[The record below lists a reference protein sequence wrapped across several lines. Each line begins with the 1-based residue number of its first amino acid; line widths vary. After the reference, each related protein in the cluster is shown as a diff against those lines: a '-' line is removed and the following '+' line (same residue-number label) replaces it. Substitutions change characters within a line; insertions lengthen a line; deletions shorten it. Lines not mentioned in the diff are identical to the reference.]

1 MKPRLFTSLIILL
14 LSTTLVF
21 SQKAEKIKGSKVV
34 TSSIQQVKPFTMI
47 EVEDNIEIYLEK
59 GAKSEIKIE
68 ADDNLHDVISL
79 KVENNILIISTSKEI
94 QGFKKLTVKVTY
106 TNDLNLITTKD
117 ESIVT
122 AIQEI
127 ILDTITFKSLDKSKL
142 FLNVNA
148 GNFNLLADD
157 KSKIELNLK
166 SETAFVELSKNSS
179 LKALINSSELKF
191 DLYQKS
197 SAIIEGDSDNSIIRI
212 DNLAELNA
220 IKFNSKTSDL
230 TIEGKANCSLHTRS
244 TSTYVHTIIVRNIA
258 ASIVV
263 TTKIKRTR
271 LYLSARYPNIGAN
284 TN

>member
-79 KVENNILIISTSKEI
+79 KVDNNILIISTSKEI
-94 QGFKKLTVKVTY
+94 QGFKKLTVKITY

-179 LKALINSSELKF
+179 LKALINSAELKC

-197 SAIIEGDSDNSIIRI
+197 SAIIEGDSDNSMIRI

-230 TIEGKANCSLHTRS
+230 TIEGKANCSLLVENNFILDANDNS
-244 TSTYVHTIIVRNIA
+244 EISVYGNP
-258 ASIVV
+258 
-263 TTKIKRTR
+263 KIEIRKFSGEAK
-271 LYLSARYPNIGAN
+271 LLKKLPLKK
-284 TN
+284 

>member
-59 GAKSEIKIE
+59 GVKSEIKIE

-127 ILDTITFKSLDKSKL
+127 ILDTVTFKSLDKSKL

-166 SETAFVELSKNSS
+166 SETAFVESSKNSS
-179 LKALINSSELKF
+179 LKALINSSELKC

-230 TIEGKANCSLHTRS
+230 TIEGKANCSLLVENNFILDANDNS
-244 TSTYVHTIIVRNIA
+244 EI
-258 ASIVV
+258 SIYGNP
-263 TTKIKRTR
+263 KIEIRKFSGEAK
-271 LYLSARYPNIGAN
+271 LLKKLPLKK
-284 TN
+284 

>member
-1 MKPRLFTSLIILL
+1 MKLRLFTSLIILF

-47 EVEDNIEIYLEK
+47 EVEDNIEIHLEK

-94 QGFKKLTVKVTY
+94 QGFKKLSIKVTY
-106 TNDLNLITTKD
+106 TNDLNLVTAKD
-117 ESIVT
+117 ESVIN

-148 GNFNLLADD
+148 GNFNLQADD

-166 SETAFVELSKNSS
+166 SETSFIELSKNSS
-179 LKALINSSELKF
+179 LKALINSAELKC

-220 IKFNSKTSDL
+220 SKFNSKTSDL
-230 TIEGKANCSLHTRS
+230 TIEGKASCSLLVENNFTLDANDN
-244 TSTYVHTIIVRNIA
+244 TEINIYGNP
-258 ASIVV
+258 
-263 TTKIKRTR
+263 KIEIRKFSGEAK
-271 LYLSARYPNIGAN
+271 LLKKLPLKK
-284 TN
+284 

>member
-34 TSSIQQVKPFTMI
+34 TSSTQQVKPFTMI

-59 GAKSEIKIE
+59 GVKSEIKIE

-127 ILDTITFKSLDKSKL
+127 ILDTVTFKSLDKSKL

-179 LKALINSSELKF
+179 LKALINSAELKC

-197 SAIIEGDSDNSIIRI
+197 SAIIEGDSDNSMIRI

-220 IKFNSKTSDL
+220 RKFNSKTSDL
-230 TIEGKANCSLHTRS
+230 TIEGKANCSLLVENNFILDANDNS
-244 TSTYVHTIIVRNIA
+244 EISVYGNP
-258 ASIVV
+258 
-263 TTKIKRTR
+263 KIEIRKFSGEAK
-271 LYLSARYPNIGAN
+271 LLKKLPLKK
-284 TN
+284 

>member
-1 MKPRLFTSLIILL
+1 MKPRLFSSLIILL

-59 GAKSEIKIE
+59 GVKSEIKIE

-127 ILDTITFKSLDKSKL
+127 ILDTVTFKSLDKSKL

-179 LKALINSSELKF
+179 LKALINSSELKC

-230 TIEGKANCSLHTRS
+230 TIEGKANCSLLVENNFILDANDNS
-244 TSTYVHTIIVRNIA
+244 EISVYGNP
-258 ASIVV
+258 
-263 TTKIKRTR
+263 KIEIRKFSGEAK
-271 LYLSARYPNIGAN
+271 LLKKLPLKK
-284 TN
+284 

>member
-1 MKPRLFTSLIILL
+1 MKPKLFTSLIILL

-59 GAKSEIKIE
+59 GTKSEIKIE

-79 KVENNILIISTSKEI
+79 KVENNILIISTSKVI
-94 QGFKKLTVKVTY
+94 QGFKKLSVKVTY

-117 ESIVT
+117 ESIIT

-142 FLNVNA
+142 FLNVNT

-166 SETAFVELSKNSS
+166 SETSFVELSKNST
-179 LKALINSSELKF
+179 LKALINSAELKC

-220 IKFNSKTSDL
+220 SKFNSKTSDL
-230 TIEGKANCSLHTRS
+230 TIEGKASCSLLVENNFTLDANDN
-244 TSTYVHTIIVRNIA
+244 TEINVYGNP
-258 ASIVV
+258 
-263 TTKIKRTR
+263 KIEIRKFSGEAK
-271 LYLSARYPNIGAN
+271 LLKKLPLKK
-284 TN
+284 

>member
-1 MKPRLFTSLIILL
+1 MKPRLFPFLIVLL
-14 LSTTLVF
+14 FSTTLVF

-59 GAKSEIKIE
+59 GSKSEIKIE
-68 ADDNLHDVISL
+68 ADDNLHDIISL

-94 QGFKKLTVKVTY
+94 QGFKKLSVKVTY

-117 ESIVT
+117 ESIIT

-166 SETAFVELSKNSS
+166 SETSFVELSKNST
-179 LKALINSSELKF
+179 LKALINSAELKC

-230 TIEGKANCSLHTRS
+230 TIEGKANCSLLVENNFILDS
-244 TSTYVHTIIVRNIA
+244 NDNSEI
-258 ASIVV
+258 SIYGNP
-263 TTKIKRTR
+263 KIEIRKFSGEAK
-271 LYLSARYPNIGAN
+271 LLKKLPLKK
-284 TN
+284 

>member
-59 GAKSEIKIE
+59 GVKSEIKIE
-68 ADDNLHDVISL
+68 ADDNLHDVINL

-179 LKALINSSELKF
+179 LKALINSSELKC

-197 SAIIEGDSDNSIIRI
+197 IAIIEGDSDNSIIRI

-220 IKFNSKTSDL
+220 IKINSKTSDL
-230 TIEGKANCSLHTRS
+230 TIEGKANCSLLVENNFILDANDNS
-244 TSTYVHTIIVRNIA
+244 EI
-258 ASIVV
+258 SIYGNP
-263 TTKIKRTR
+263 KIEIRKFSGEAK
-271 LYLSARYPNIGAN
+271 LLKKLPLKK
-284 TN
+284 

>member
-59 GAKSEIKIE
+59 GTKSEIKIE

-79 KVENNILIISTSKEI
+79 KVENNILIISTSKVI
-94 QGFKKLTVKVTY
+94 QGFKKLSVKVTY

-117 ESIVT
+117 ESIIT

-142 FLNVNA
+142 FLNVNT

-166 SETAFVELSKNSS
+166 SETSFVELSKNST
-179 LKALINSSELKF
+179 LKALINSAELKC

-220 IKFNSKTSDL
+220 SKFNSKTSDL
-230 TIEGKANCSLHTRS
+230 TIEGKASCSLLVENNFTLDANDN
-244 TSTYVHTIIVRNIA
+244 TEINVYGNP
-258 ASIVV
+258 
-263 TTKIKRTR
+263 KIEIRKFSGEAK
-271 LYLSARYPNIGAN
+271 LLKKLPLKK
-284 TN
+284 

>member
-1 MKPRLFTSLIILL
+1 MKPRLFSSLIILL

-34 TSSIQQVKPFTMI
+34 TSSTQQVKPFTMI

-59 GAKSEIKIE
+59 GVKSEIKIE

-179 LKALINSSELKF
+179 LKALINSAELKC

-197 SAIIEGDSDNSIIRI
+197 SAIIEGDSDNSMIRI

-230 TIEGKANCSLHTRS
+230 TIEGKANCSLLVENNFILDANDNS
-244 TSTYVHTIIVRNIA
+244 EISVYGNP
-258 ASIVV
+258 
-263 TTKIKRTR
+263 KIEIRKFSGEAK
-271 LYLSARYPNIGAN
+271 LLKKLPLKK
-284 TN
+284 

>member
-59 GAKSEIKIE
+59 GVKSEIKIE
-68 ADDNLHDVISL
+68 ADDNLHDVINL

-127 ILDTITFKSLDKSKL
+127 ILDTVTFKSLDKSKL

-179 LKALINSSELKF
+179 LKALINSSELKC

-230 TIEGKANCSLHTRS
+230 TIEGKANCSLLVENNFILDANDNS
-244 TSTYVHTIIVRNIA
+244 EI
-258 ASIVV
+258 SIYGNP
-263 TTKIKRTR
+263 KIEIRKFSGEAK
-271 LYLSARYPNIGAN
+271 LLKKLPLKK
-284 TN
+284 

>member
-1 MKPRLFTSLIILL
+1 MKPRLFTSLIIFL

-59 GAKSEIKIE
+59 GVKSEIKIE
-68 ADDNLHDVISL
+68 ADDNLHDAISL

-94 QGFKKLTVKVTY
+94 QGFKKLSVKVTY

-179 LKALINSSELKF
+179 LKALINSSELKC

-197 SAIIEGDSDNSIIRI
+197 SAIIEGDSENSIIRI

-230 TIEGKANCSLHTRS
+230 TIEGKANCSLLVENNFILDANDNTE
-244 TSTYVHTIIVRNIA
+244 I
-258 ASIVV
+258 SIYGNP
-263 TTKIKRTR
+263 KIEIRKFSGEAK
-271 LYLSARYPNIGAN
+271 LLKKLPLKK
-284 TN
+284 

>member
-34 TSSIQQVKPFTMI
+34 TSSTQQVKPFTMI

-59 GAKSEIKIE
+59 GVKSEIKIE

-127 ILDTITFKSLDKSKL
+127 ILDTVTFKSLDKSKL

-179 LKALINSSELKF
+179 LKALINSSELKC

-197 SAIIEGDSDNSIIRI
+197 SAIIEGDSDNSMIRI

-230 TIEGKANCSLHTRS
+230 TIEGKANCSLLVENNFILDANDNTE
-244 TSTYVHTIIVRNIA
+244 I
-258 ASIVV
+258 SIYGNP
-263 TTKIKRTR
+263 KIEIRKFSGEAK
-271 LYLSARYPNIGAN
+271 LLKKLPLKK
-284 TN
+284 

>member
-59 GAKSEIKIE
+59 GVKSEIKIE

-94 QGFKKLTVKVTY
+94 QGFKKLSVKVTY

-179 LKALINSSELKF
+179 LKALINSSELKC

-197 SAIIEGDSDNSIIRI
+197 SAIIEGDSDNSMIRI

-220 IKFNSKTSDL
+220 RKFNSKTSDL
-230 TIEGKANCSLHTRS
+230 TIEGKASCSLFVENNFILDANDNS
-244 TSTYVHTIIVRNIA
+244 EI
-258 ASIVV
+258 SIYGNP
-263 TTKIKRTR
+263 KIEIRKFSGEAK
-271 LYLSARYPNIGAN
+271 LLKKLPLKK
-284 TN
+284 

>member
-59 GAKSEIKIE
+59 GVKSEIKIE
-68 ADDNLHDVISL
+68 ADDNLHDAISL

-179 LKALINSSELKF
+179 LKALINSSELKC

-197 SAIIEGDSDNSIIRI
+197 SAIIEGDSDNSMIRI

-220 IKFNSKTSDL
+220 RKFNSKTSDL
-230 TIEGKANCSLHTRS
+230 TIEGKANCSLLVENNFILDANDNS
-244 TSTYVHTIIVRNIA
+244 EI
-258 ASIVV
+258 SIYGNP
-263 TTKIKRTR
+263 KIEIRKFSGEAK
-271 LYLSARYPNIGAN
+271 LLKKLPLKK
-284 TN
+284 

>member
-1 MKPRLFTSLIILL
+1 MKLRLFTSLIILL

-59 GAKSEIKIE
+59 GVKSEIKIE
-68 ADDNLHDVISL
+68 ADDNLHDAISL

-94 QGFKKLTVKVTY
+94 QGFKKLSVKVTY

-197 SAIIEGDSDNSIIRI
+197 NAIIEGDSDNSMIRI

-220 IKFNSKTSDL
+220 RKLNSKTSDL
-230 TIEGKANCSLHTRS
+230 TIEGKANCSLLVENNFILDANDNS
-244 TSTYVHTIIVRNIA
+244 EI
-258 ASIVV
+258 SIYGNP
-263 TTKIKRTR
+263 KIEIRKFSGEAK
-271 LYLSARYPNIGAN
+271 LLKKLPLKK
-284 TN
+284 

>member
-34 TSSIQQVKPFTMI
+34 TSSTQQVKPFTMI

-59 GAKSEIKIE
+59 GVKSEIKIE

-127 ILDTITFKSLDKSKL
+127 ILDTVTFKSLDKSKL

-179 LKALINSSELKF
+179 LKALINSSELKC

-230 TIEGKANCSLHTRS
+230 TIEGKANCSLLVENNFILDANDNS
-244 TSTYVHTIIVRNIA
+244 EISVYGNP
-258 ASIVV
+258 
-263 TTKIKRTR
+263 KIEIRKFSGEAK
-271 LYLSARYPNIGAN
+271 LLKKLPLKK
-284 TN
+284 

>member
-1 MKPRLFTSLIILL
+1 MKPKLFTSLIILL

-59 GAKSEIKIE
+59 GTKSEIKIE

-94 QGFKKLTVKVTY
+94 QGFKKLSVKVTY

-117 ESIVT
+117 ESIIT

-142 FLNVNA
+142 FLNVNT

-166 SETAFVELSKNSS
+166 SETSFVELSKNST
-179 LKALINSSELKF
+179 LKALINSAELKC

-220 IKFNSKTSDL
+220 SKFNSKTSDL
-230 TIEGKANCSLHTRS
+230 TIEGKASCSLLVENNFTLDANDNTEINVYGNPKIEIRKFS
-244 TSTYVHTIIVRNIA
+244 GEA
-258 ASIVV
+258 KLFKKLA
-263 TTKIKRTR
+263 TKK
-271 LYLSARYPNIGAN
+271 
-284 TN
+284 

>member
-1 MKPRLFTSLIILL
+1 MKLKLFTSLIILL

-59 GAKSEIKIE
+59 GVKSEIKIE

-127 ILDTITFKSLDKSKL
+127 ILDTVTFKSLDKSKL

-179 LKALINSSELKF
+179 LKALINSAELKC

-197 SAIIEGDSDNSIIRI
+197 SAIIEGDSDNSMIRI

-220 IKFNSKTSDL
+220 RKFNSKTSDL
-230 TIEGKANCSLHTRS
+230 TIEGKANCSLLVENNFILDANDNS
-244 TSTYVHTIIVRNIA
+244 EISVYGNP
-258 ASIVV
+258 
-263 TTKIKRTR
+263 KIEIRKFSGEAK
-271 LYLSARYPNIGAN
+271 LLKKLPLNK
-284 TN
+284 

>member
-1 MKPRLFTSLIILL
+1 MKPRLFTSLIIFL
-14 LSTTLVF
+14 LSTTIVF
-21 SQKAEKIKGSKVV
+21 SQKSEKIKGSKVV

-59 GAKSEIKIE
+59 GVKSEIKIE

-94 QGFKKLTVKVTY
+94 QGFKKLTVKITY

-179 LKALINSSELKF
+179 LKALINSSELKC

-197 SAIIEGDSDNSIIRI
+197 SAIIEGDSDNSMIRI

-230 TIEGKANCSLHTRS
+230 TIEGKANCSLLVENNFILDANDNS
-244 TSTYVHTIIVRNIA
+244 EISVYGNP
-258 ASIVV
+258 
-263 TTKIKRTR
+263 KIEIRKFSGEAK
-271 LYLSARYPNIGAN
+271 LLKKLPLKK
-284 TN
+284 

>member
-34 TSSIQQVKPFTMI
+34 TSSTQQVKPFTMI

-59 GAKSEIKIE
+59 GVKSEIKIE

-127 ILDTITFKSLDKSKL
+127 ILDTVTFKSLDKSKL

-179 LKALINSSELKF
+179 LKALINSAELKC

-197 SAIIEGDSDNSIIRI
+197 SAIIEGDSDISMIRI

-220 IKFNSKTSDL
+220 RKFNSKTSDL
-230 TIEGKANCSLHTRS
+230 TIEGKANCSLLVENNFILDANDNS
-244 TSTYVHTIIVRNIA
+244 EI
-258 ASIVV
+258 SIYGNP
-263 TTKIKRTR
+263 KIEIRKFSGEAK
-271 LYLSARYPNIGAN
+271 LLKKLPLKK
-284 TN
+284 

>member
-59 GAKSEIKIE
+59 GVKSEIKIE
-68 ADDNLHDVISL
+68 ADDNLHDVINL

-127 ILDTITFKSLDKSKL
+127 ILDTVTFKSLDKSKL

-179 LKALINSSELKF
+179 LKALINSAELKC

-197 SAIIEGDSDNSIIRI
+197 SAIIEGDSDNSMIRI

-220 IKFNSKTSDL
+220 RKFNSKTSDL
-230 TIEGKANCSLHTRS
+230 TIEGKANCSLLVENNFILDANDNS
-244 TSTYVHTIIVRNIA
+244 EISVYGNP
-258 ASIVV
+258 
-263 TTKIKRTR
+263 KIEIRKFSGEAK
-271 LYLSARYPNIGAN
+271 LLKKLPLKK
-284 TN
+284 

>member
-1 MKPRLFTSLIILL
+1 MKLKLFTSLIILL

-59 GAKSEIKIE
+59 GVKSEIKIE
-68 ADDNLHDVISL
+68 ADDNLHDVINL

-127 ILDTITFKSLDKSKL
+127 ILDTVTFKSLDKSKL

-179 LKALINSSELKF
+179 LKALINSSELKC

-197 SAIIEGDSDNSIIRI
+197 SAILEGDSDNSIIRI

-230 TIEGKANCSLHTRS
+230 TIEGKANCSLLVENNFILDANDNS
-244 TSTYVHTIIVRNIA
+244 EI
-258 ASIVV
+258 SIYGNP
-263 TTKIKRTR
+263 KIEIRKFSGEAK
-271 LYLSARYPNIGAN
+271 LLKKLPLKK
-284 TN
+284 

>member
-1 MKPRLFTSLIILL
+1 MKLRLFTSLIILL

-59 GAKSEIKIE
+59 GVKSEIKIE
-68 ADDNLHDVISL
+68 ADDNLHDAISL

-94 QGFKKLTVKVTY
+94 QGFKKLSVKVTY

-179 LKALINSSELKF
+179 LKALINSSELKC

-197 SAIIEGDSDNSIIRI
+197 NAIIEGDSDNSMIRI

-220 IKFNSKTSDL
+220 RKLNSKTSDL
-230 TIEGKANCSLHTRS
+230 TIEGKANCSLLVENNFILDANDNS
-244 TSTYVHTIIVRNIA
+244 EI
-258 ASIVV
+258 SIYGNP
-263 TTKIKRTR
+263 KIEIRKFSGEAK
-271 LYLSARYPNIGAN
+271 LLKKLPLKK
-284 TN
+284 

>member
-1 MKPRLFTSLIILL
+1 MKPRLFSFLIILL
-14 LSTTLVF
+14 FSTTLFF

-47 EVEDNIEIYLEK
+47 EVEDNIEIHLEK

-94 QGFKKLTVKVTY
+94 QGFKKLSIKVTY
-106 TNDLNLITTKD
+106 TNDLNLVTAKD
-117 ESIVT
+117 ESVIN

-148 GNFNLLADD
+148 GNFNLQADD

-166 SETAFVELSKNSS
+166 SETSFIELSKNSS
-179 LKALINSSELKF
+179 LKALINSAELKC

-220 IKFNSKTSDL
+220 SKFNSKTSDL
-230 TIEGKANCSLHTRS
+230 TIEGKASCSLLVENNFTLDANDN
-244 TSTYVHTIIVRNIA
+244 TEINIYGNP
-258 ASIVV
+258 
-263 TTKIKRTR
+263 KIEIRKFSGEAK
-271 LYLSARYPNIGAN
+271 LLKKLPLKK
-284 TN
+284 